1 MAFFAVTILTA
12 QKSVA
17 RFGTFIRAAIS
28 KISNRTNFENYN
40 TSNIK
45 LIILKMNSVY

>member
-1 MAFFAVTILTA
+1 MAFFTVTFLA
-12 QKSVA
+12 AAHKSVA

-28 KISNRTNFENYN
+28 EISNRTNFENYN

-45 LIILKMNSVY
+45 SVY

>member
-1 MAFFAVTILTA
+1 MAFFTVTFLA
-12 QKSVA
+12 AHKSVA

-28 KISNRTNFENYN
+28 EISNRTNFENYN

-45 LIILKMNSVY
+45 SAY